1 MKVKHIVISILLTLS
16 LSNIYANNSV
26 VNIEGES
33 YAQERSKA
41 SKTEKATKAEKAQ
54 NNNKQATKKGWTIVP
69 SPSLGYDSDTGFQIG
84 AMCDFS
90 DYGDGTIYPSY
101 KHRAFINC
109 SWTTR
114 NQIKLHFFG
123 DTKHLIPNVRLTSVV
138 TYILSLMYPFKGFN
152 GVAPYFD
159 HLESGRQQ
167 KHRLAMYDVQRDMLR
182 AIFDFQGN
190 IYTNKFRWAAGISY
204 WWFRDQDLTL
214 KKRGML
220 AYDSVEANDYL
231 KAQEIYSPSLWRLYQ
246 RAGLINPNEIGGGHH
261 IELKAG
267 LVFDSREHEA
277 DPTRGIWAE
286 LYAYGSPDILNG
298 RGEDGYHY
306 LKLAARFRQYVPLM
320 DDKIVFAYHLAYQGK
335 LAGHAPYYTLQ
346 NINAIFLN
354 QLISDGLGSIT
365 TIRGVPYNSVIGD
378 GYAWANFEMR
388 FKVLSL
394 RFLGQNFYLG
404 TNPFFDLGAC
414 IQEYRL
420 DKMIALRQ
428 QHDNNKQNGL
438 PTKFTDAEMNL
449 IYTGKPLKL
458 HLSVGIGFKVVM
470 NRNFVL
476 SAEFGIPLNTEI
488 YSDTYLNVPAD
499 KLTTKRSYS
508 PGINIGMN
516 YIF

>member
-1 MKVKHIVISILLTLS
+1 MKVRYIATLLLATL
-16 LSNIYANNSV
+16 LSSTIYAAELSD
-26 VNIEGES
+26 
-33 YAQERSKA
+33 A
-41 SKTEKATKAEKAQ
+41 ATKNAKQEKSKIFAFDTK
-54 NNNKQATKKGWTIVP
+54 KQATKKGWTIVP

-152 GVAPYFD
+152 GTAPYFD
-159 HLESGRQQ
+159 HLESGKQQ
-167 KHRLAMYDVQRDMLR
+167 KHRLAMYDVERDMLR

-214 KKRGML
+214 KKRGRL
-220 AYDSVEANDYL
+220 AYDSVVANDYL
-231 KAQEIYSPSLWRLYQ
+231 QAQEIHSPSLWRLYQ
-246 RAGLINPNEIGGGHH
+246 RAGLINPDEIGGGHH

-298 RGEDGYHY
+298 RGKNGYHY

-320 DDKIVFAYHLAYQGK
+320 SDKIVFAYHLAYQGK
-335 LAGHAPYYTLQ
+335 LAGNAPYYTLQ

-365 TIRGVPYNSVIGD
+365 TMRGVPYNSVIGD
-378 GYAWANFEMR
+378 GYAWANFEVR

-414 IQEYRL
+414 VQPYRL
-420 DKMIALRQ
+420 DRMKALRR
-428 QHDNNKQNGL
+428 QHEIDKQNGVR
-438 PTKFTDAEMNL
+438 TKFSDAEMNL
-449 IYTGKPLKL
+449 IYTDGEPKL
-458 HLSVGIGFKVVM
+458 HMSAGIGFKVVM

-476 SAEFGIPLNTEI
+476 SAEFGIPLNTFI
-488 YSDTYLNVPAD
+488 YSNTNLNVD
-499 KLTTKRSYS
+499 VDELTLKQSFR

>member
-1 MKVKHIVISILLTLS
+1 MKVRYIVILLLATL
-16 LSNIYANNSV
+16 LSSTIYAAELSDV
-26 VNIEGES
+26 
-33 YAQERSKA
+33 
-41 SKTEKATKAEKAQ
+41 ATKNAKQEKSKIFAFDTK
-54 NNNKQATKKGWTIVP
+54 KQATKKGWTIVP

-152 GVAPYFD
+152 GTAPYFD
-159 HLESGRQQ
+159 HLESGKQQ

-190 IYTNKFRWAAGISY
+190 IYTSKFRWAAGISY

-214 KKRGML
+214 KKRGRL
-220 AYDSVEANDYL
+220 AYDSVVANDYL
-231 KAQEIYSPSLWRLYQ
+231 QAQEIHSPSLWRLYQ
-246 RAGLINPNEIGGGHH
+246 RAGLINPDEIGGGHH

-298 RGEDGYHY
+298 RGKNGYHY

-320 DDKIVFAYHLAYQGK
+320 SDKIVFAYHLAYQGK
-335 LAGHAPYYTLQ
+335 LAGNAPYYTLQ

-365 TIRGVPYNSVIGD
+365 TMRGVPYNSVIGD
-378 GYAWANFEMR
+378 GYAWANFEVR

-414 IQEYRL
+414 VQPYRL
-420 DKMIALRQ
+420 DRMKALRR
-428 QHDNNKQNGL
+428 QHEIDKQNGER
-438 PTKFTDAEMNL
+438 TKFSDAEMNL
-449 IYTGKPLKL
+449 IYTDGKPKL
-458 HLSVGIGFKVVM
+458 HMSAGIGFKVVM

-476 SAEFGIPLNTEI
+476 SAEFGIPLNTFI
-488 YSDTYLNVPAD
+488 YSNTNLNVD
-499 KLTTKRSYS
+499 VDELTLKQSFS
-508 PGINIGMN
+508 PGINIGMK

>member
-1 MKVKHIVISILLTLS
+1 MKVRYIVILLLATL
-16 LSNIYANNSV
+16 LSSTIYAAELSD
-26 VNIEGES
+26 
-33 YAQERSKA
+33 A
-41 SKTEKATKAEKAQ
+41 ATKNAKQEKSKIFAFDTK
-54 NNNKQATKKGWTIVP
+54 KQATKKGWTIVP

-138 TYILSLMYPFKGFN
+138 SYILSLMYPFKGFN
-152 GVAPYFD
+152 GTAPYFD
-159 HLESGRQQ
+159 HLESGKQQ

-214 KKRGML
+214 KKRGRL
-220 AYDSVEANDYL
+220 AYDSVVANDYL
-231 KAQEIYSPSLWRLYQ
+231 QAQEIHSPSLWRLYQ
-246 RAGLINPNEIGGGHH
+246 RAGLINPDEIGGGHH

-298 RGEDGYHY
+298 RGKNGYHY

-320 DDKIVFAYHLAYQGK
+320 SDKIVFAYHLAYQGK
-335 LAGHAPYYTLQ
+335 LAGNAPYYTLQ

-365 TIRGVPYNSVIGD
+365 TMRGVPYNSVIGD
-378 GYAWANFEMR
+378 GYAWANFEVR

-414 IQEYRL
+414 VQPYRL
-420 DKMIALRQ
+420 DRMKALRR
-428 QHDNNKQNGL
+428 QHEIDKQNGVR
-438 PTKFTDAEMNL
+438 TKFSDAEMNL
-449 IYTGKPLKL
+449 IYTDGEPKL
-458 HLSVGIGFKVVM
+458 HMSAGIGFKVVM

-476 SAEFGIPLNTEI
+476 SAEFGIPLNTFI
-488 YSDTYLNVPAD
+488 YSNTNLNVD
-499 KLTTKRSYS
+499 VDELTLKQSFR

>member
-1 MKVKHIVISILLTLS
+1 MKIRRIVILLLATMLS
-16 LSNIYANNSV
+16 SSIYANDIAEWPDAV
-26 VNIEGES
+26 TTTQD
-33 YAQERSKA
+33 AKA
-41 SKTEKATKAEKAQ
+41 KKSPLFDTK
-54 NNNKQATKKGWTIVP
+54 KQAVKKGWTIVP

-214 KKRGML
+214 KKRGRL
-220 AYDSVEANDYL
+220 AYDSVVANDYL
-231 KAQEIYSPSLWRLYQ
+231 TSPEMDVHSPSLWRLYQ
-246 RAGLINPNEIGGGHH
+246 RAGLINPNEIDGGHH

-298 RGEDGYHY
+298 RGKNGYHY

-388 FKVLSL
+388 FKIVSF
-394 RFLGQNFYLG
+394 RFIKQNFYLA

-414 IQEYRL
+414 VQPFRL
-420 DKMIALRQ
+420 KEMKSVLTNDALS
-428 QHDNNKQNGL
+428 
-438 PTKFTDAEMNL
+438 PAEKNM
-449 IYTGKPLKL
+449 IYTGQSEKLHMSAGIGLKL
-458 HLSVGIGFKVVM
+458 VM
-470 NRNFVL
+470 NRNFIL
-476 SAEFGIPLNTEI
+476 SAEVAVPLNTVVYTNTDI
-488 YSDTYLNVPAD
+488 NVPVEE
-499 KLTTKRSYS
+499 LTTKKRYS
-508 PGINIGMN
+508 PGVNIGLN

>member
-1 MKVKHIVISILLTLS
+1 MKIRRIVILLLATMLS
-16 LSNIYANNSV
+16 SSIYANDIAEWPDAV
-26 VNIEGES
+26 TTTQDV
-33 YAQERSKA
+33 KA
-41 SKTEKATKAEKAQ
+41 KKSPLFDTK
-54 NNNKQATKKGWTIVP
+54 KQAVKKGWTIVP

-214 KKRGML
+214 KKRGRL
-220 AYDSVEANDYL
+220 AYDSVVANTYL
-231 KAQEIYSPSLWRLYQ
+231 QNMDVHSPSLWRLYQ
-246 RAGLINPNEIGGGHH
+246 RAGLINPDEIGGGHH

-298 RGEDGYHY
+298 RGKNGYHY

-414 IQEYRL
+414 VQEFRL
-420 DKMIALRQ
+420 DRMIALRE
-428 QHDNNKQNGL
+428 QHEIDKQRGVK
-438 PTKFTDAEMNL
+438 TQFTDGEMNL
-449 IYTGKPLKL
+449 IYTGHPMKL

-476 SAEFGIPLNTEI
+476 SAEFGIPLNTVI
-488 YSDTYLNVPAD
+488 YDNKDLNVD
-499 KLTTKRSYS
+499 VKDLVLKQSYR

>member
-1 MKVKHIVISILLTLS
+1 MKVRYIVILLLATL
-16 LSNIYANNSV
+16 LSSTIYAAELSD
-26 VNIEGES
+26 
-33 YAQERSKA
+33 A
-41 SKTEKATKAEKAQ
+41 ATKNAKQEKSKIFAFDTK
-54 NNNKQATKKGWTIVP
+54 KQATKKGWTIVP

-152 GVAPYFD
+152 GTAPYFD
-159 HLESGRQQ
+159 HLESGKQQ

-214 KKRGML
+214 KKRGRL
-220 AYDSVEANDYL
+220 AYDSVVANDYL
-231 KAQEIYSPSLWRLYQ
+231 QAQEIHSPSLWRLYQ
-246 RAGLINPNEIGGGHH
+246 RAGLINPDEIGGGHH

-298 RGEDGYHY
+298 RGKNGYHY

-320 DDKIVFAYHLAYQGK
+320 SDKIVFAYHLAYQGK
-335 LAGHAPYYTLQ
+335 LAGNAPYYTLQ

-365 TIRGVPYNSVIGD
+365 TMRGVPYNSVIGD
-378 GYAWANFEMR
+378 GYAWANFEVR

-414 IQEYRL
+414 VQPYRL
-420 DKMIALRQ
+420 DRMKALRR
-428 QHDNNKQNGL
+428 QHEIDKQNGVR
-438 PTKFTDAEMNL
+438 TKFSDAEMNL
-449 IYTGKPLKL
+449 IYTDGEPKL
-458 HLSVGIGFKVVM
+458 HMSAGIGFKVVM

-476 SAEFGIPLNTEI
+476 SAEFGIPLNTFI
-488 YSDTYLNVPAD
+488 YSNTNLNVD
-499 KLTTKRSYS
+499 VDELTLKQSFR

>member
-1 MKVKHIVISILLTLS
+1 MKVRYIVILFLATLLSSTVYASELS
-16 LSNIYANNSV
+16 DNATENV
-26 VNIEGES
+26 K
-33 YAQERSKA
+33 QEKSKIFA
-41 SKTEKATKAEKAQ
+41 FDSK
-54 NNNKQATKKGWTIVP
+54 KQATKKGWTIVP

-90 DYGDGTIYPSY
+90 DYGDGSIYPSY

-123 DTKHLIPNVRLTSVV
+123 DTKHLIPNVRLTSVI

-152 GVAPYFD
+152 GTAPYFD

-167 KHRLAMYDVQRDMLR
+167 KNRLAMYDVQRDMLR

-204 WWFRDQDLTL
+204 WWYRDQDLTL
-214 KKRGML
+214 KKRGRL
-220 AYDSVEANDYL
+220 AYDSVVANDYL
-231 KAQEIYSPSLWRLYQ
+231 TSPEMDVHSPSLWRLYQ

-298 RGEDGYHY
+298 RGKDGYHY

-335 LAGHAPYYTLQ
+335 IAGNAPYYTLQ

-365 TIRGVPYNSVIGD
+365 TMRGVPYNSVIGD

-404 TNPFFDLGAC
+404 TNPFFDLGASV
-414 IQEYRL
+414 QPYRL
-420 DKMIALRQ
+420 DRMKALRQ
-428 QHDNNKQNGL
+428 QHEIDKKNGVK
-438 PTKFTDAEMNL
+438 TRFSDGEMNL
-449 IYTGKPLKL
+449 IYTDGEPKL
-458 HLSVGIGFKVVM
+458 HMSAGIGFKVVM

-476 SAEFGIPLNTEI
+476 SAEFGIPLNTFI
-488 YSDTYLNVPAD
+488 YSNTNLNVD
-499 KLTTKRSYS
+499 VDELTLKQSFR

>member
-1 MKVKHIVISILLTLS
+1 
-16 LSNIYANNSV
+16 
-26 VNIEGES
+26 
-33 YAQERSKA
+33 
-41 SKTEKATKAEKAQ
+41 
-54 NNNKQATKKGWTIVP
+54 
-69 SPSLGYDSDTGFQIG
+69 
-84 AMCDFS
+84 
-90 DYGDGTIYPSY
+90 
-101 KHRAFINC
+101 
-109 SWTTR
+109 
-114 NQIKLHFFG
+114 
-123 DTKHLIPNVRLTSVV
+123 
-138 TYILSLMYPFKGFN
+138 MYPFKGFN
-152 GVAPYFD
+152 GTAPYFD

-167 KHRLAMYDVQRDMLR
+167 KNRLAMYDVQRDMLR

-190 IYTNKFRWAAGISY
+190 IGSSKFRWAAGISY

-298 RGEDGYHY
+298 RGKNGYHY

-335 LAGHAPYYTLQ
+335 LAGNAPYYTLQ

-414 IQEYRL
+414 VQEYRL
-420 DKMIALRQ
+420 DRM
-428 QHDNNKQNGL
+428 KQIRKTGKTL
-438 PTKFTDAEMNL
+438 GGEELTKAELNL
-449 IYTGKPLKL
+449 IYTGHPMKL

-476 SAEFGIPLNTEI
+476 SAEFGIPLNTVI
-488 YSDTYLNVPAD
+488 YDNKNLNVD
-499 KLTTKRSYS
+499 VDDLVLKQSYR